1 MRKTTVL
8 PERRHIFDKAV
19 REKTYGRMRM
29 ALYQLAPSLVVQST
43 VLNGRLMGC
52 YDAQLE
58 AITIDRSMTMDDKK
72 CALIHELG
80 HWVFDDDSQP
90 PYGAKRERATRELT
104 ASTLIR
110 ADDYRQAELA
120 YEGDMFL
127 MANDLGVNPDIILD
141 YQKYVIPTLI
151 RTKRGELS
159 CLTSSLS

>member
-8 PERRHIFDKAV
+8 LERRRIFDKAV

-52 YDAQLE
+52 YDSQLE
-58 AITIDRSMTMDDKK
+58 AITIDRSMTLDDKK
-72 CALIHELG
+72 CTLIHELG
-80 HWVFDDDSQP
+80 HWVFDDDSRP
-90 PYGAKRERATRELT
+90 PYGAKRERATRQLT

-110 ADDYRQAELA
+110 ADDYRQAELM

-141 YQKYVIPTLI
+141 YQKLVIPTLI
-151 RTKRGELS
+151 GTKRRELS
-159 CLTSSLS
+159 CLYAY

>member
-72 CALIHELG
+72 CA
-80 HWVFDDDSQP
+80 V
-90 PYGAKRERATRELT
+90 
-104 ASTLIR
+104 
-110 ADDYRQAELA
+110 
-120 YEGDMFL
+120 
-127 MANDLGVNPDIILD
+127 AN
-141 YQKYVIPTLI
+141 
-151 RTKRGELS
+151 
-159 CLTSSLS
+159 